1 MVGEVVTVV
10 DAGGAS
16 STAKW
21 REDDDEWEAS
31 CARARGKLGGMLST
45 LGLNPPSGL
54 SPSRLGERAP
64 PGTAKTGT
72 TTRRQEAEE
81 EPRERTTPPPPPPPP
96 DRGALEALEA
106 RVASQ
111 TSANAALRSS
121 LREKESA
128 VSGLESMVSKLRAE
142 LRSREAEAAA
152 ADRVAVRANP
162 DVEEL
167 QRRHREVVSTTVES
181 YEGKLREAKER
192 SQRQSRRSQELLE
205 KIRRL
210 EREAEDRAREE
221 ALSAFASRSDQA
233 KLVQMEARL
242 KVHKAR
248 CAEEAESCARHKK
261 ECERARERLSR
272 QARSE
277 KDARARA
284 EAAEKELSQAKAALS
299 GETAAR
305 KRSQAQF
312 QGAAEEAKRARETLD
327 KLKRRFEIHES
338 QREKMVNMIR
348 SLKHVNAEL
357 MSALLRER
365 SAGED
370 GDGARPGSM
379 AEVDNPSLLPRAVRM
394 AREAEGCEPRETPR
408 SGGAAAEP
416 EESREAGVEFYKS
429 LKQRYQEAKAT
440 YRSLLARD

>member
-72 TTRRQEAEE
+72 TTRRQEMEE
-81 EPRERTTPPPPPPPP
+81 EPRERTPPPPPPPPP

-111 TSANAALRSS
+111 TSAIAALRSS
-121 LREKESA
+121 LQEKESA
-128 VSGLESMVSKLRAE
+128 VSGLESLVSKLRAE

-181 YEGKLREAKER
+181 YEGKLRKAKER
-192 SQRQSRRSQELLE
+192 SQRQSQRSQELLE

-370 GDGARPGSM
+370 GDGTRPGSM

-416 EESREAGVEFYKS
+416 EESREADVEFYKS